1 MVWCNHCGKN
11 VPGIRPYDGA
21 LSCDLCGRIL
31 ENFNFSTEVTFVKNA
46 AGQSQAS
53 GNIVKSVQSG
63 MSSSRERR
71 NRIAKDELMNLR
83 DALGIGDQRD
93 DVIVM
98 ASNFFGMALDH
109 NFTKG
114 RRRELVLSSCL
125 YLTCRQ
131 FNLAVLLI
139 HFSSYLRVSVYE
151 LGSVYLQFCDMLYI
165 TENHNYEKLVDPSI
179 FIPGFTN
186 MLLKGAHSKKV
197 VGTVVDT
204 AKDIIASMKRD
215 WMQTGRK
222 PSGICGAALYTAAL
236 SHGIKCSKTDI
247 VNIVHICEATLT
259 KRLIEFGDTEA
270 ASLTADELSK
280 TEREKETAALRSK
293 RKPNSYKE
301 GVVLCM
307 HQDCKPVDYG
317 LCESCYDEFMTVSGG
332 LEGGSDPPAFQR
344 AEKERMEEKASSEEN
359 DKQVNL
365 DGHSDESSTLSDV
378 DDRELDCYFRKPEE
392 VLLVKIFFD
401 LEHPGHDEK
410 EAAKKAAGLNACN
423 NASNIF
429 EASKA
434 AAAKSRKEK
443 RQQRAE
449 EEKNAPP
456 PATAIEA
463 VDSMVKRK
471 KFRRINCDN
480 LEELLDASAEKS
492 PKRSKTETVMEK
504 KKKEEHEIVE
514 NEQEEEDYAAPYEQ
528 DEEDYAAPYEMNTDE
543 KFYESEVEE
552 EEDGYDFGLY

>member
-1 MVWCNHCGKN
+1 MVWCKHCGKN
-11 VPGIRPYDGA
+11 VPGIRPYDAA

-53 GNIVKSVQSG
+53 GNILKSVQSG
-63 MSSSRERR
+63 MSSSRERIIR
-71 NRIAKDELMNLR
+71 KATDELMNLR
-83 DALGIGDQRD
+83 DALGIGDDRD

-98 ASNFFGMALDH
+98 ASNFFRIALDH

-114 RRRELVLSSCL
+114 RSRELVFSSCL

-131 FNLAVLLI
+131 FKLAVLLI
-139 HFSSYLRVSVYE
+139 DFSSYLRVSVYD
-151 LGSVYLQFCDMLYI
+151 LGSVYLQLCDMLYI

-179 FIPGFTN
+179 FIPRFSN
-186 MLLKGAHSKKV
+186 MLLKGAHNNKLV
-197 VGTVVDT
+197 LT
-204 AKDIIASMKRD
+204 ATHIIASMKRD

-247 VNIVHICEATLT
+247 LNIVHICEATLT

-378 DDRELDCYFRKPEE
+378 DDRELDCYFRTPEE
-392 VLLVKIFFD
+392 VRLVKIFFD
-401 LEHPGHDEK
+401 HENPGYDEK
-410 EAAKKAAGLNACN
+410 EAAKKAASLNASN
-423 NASNIF
+423 NASNLF

-456 PATAIEA
+456 PATSIEA

-471 KFRRINCDN
+471 KFRDINCDY
-480 LEELLDASAEKS
+480 LEELFDASVEKS

-528 DEEDYAAPYEMNTDE
+528 DEEDYAAPYEMNTDK

>member
-1 MVWCNHCGKN
+1 
-11 VPGIRPYDGA
+11 
-21 LSCDLCGRIL
+21 
-31 ENFNFSTEVTFVKNA
+31 
-46 AGQSQAS
+46 
-53 GNIVKSVQSG
+53 
-63 MSSSRERR
+63 MSSSRERIIR
-71 NRIAKDELMNLR
+71 KATDELMNLR
-83 DALGIGDQRD
+83 DALGIGDDRD

-98 ASNFFGMALDH
+98 ASNFFRIALDH

-114 RRRELVLSSCL
+114 RSKELVFSSCL

-131 FNLAVLLI
+131 FKLAVLLI
-139 HFSSYLRVSVYE
+139 DFSSYLRVSVYD
-151 LGSVYLQFCDMLYI
+151 LGSVYLQLCDMLYI

-179 FIPGFTN
+179 FIPRFSN
-186 MLLKGAHSKKV
+186 MLLKGAHNNKLV
-197 VGTVVDT
+197 LT
-204 AKDIIASMKRD
+204 ATHIIASMKRD
-215 WMQTGRK
+215 WMQVCVTPPVTYMLFVLRVLFILLWLCVNVALQTGRK

-293 RKPNSYKE
+293 RKPNFYKE

-378 DDRELDCYFRKPEE
+378 DDRELDCYFRTPEE
-392 VLLVKIFFD
+392 VRLVKIFFD
-401 LEHPGHDEK
+401 HENPGYDEK

-456 PATAIEA
+456 PATGIEA

-471 KFRRINCDN
+471 KFRDINCDY
-480 LEELLDASAEKS
+480 LEELFDASVEKS

-528 DEEDYAAPYEMNTDE
+528 DEEDYAAPYEMNTDK

>member
-1 MVWCNHCGKN
+1 
-11 VPGIRPYDGA
+11 
-21 LSCDLCGRIL
+21 
-31 ENFNFSTEVTFVKNA
+31 
-46 AGQSQAS
+46 
-53 GNIVKSVQSG
+53 
-63 MSSSRERR
+63 
-71 NRIAKDELMNLR
+71 
-83 DALGIGDQRD
+83 
-93 DVIVM
+93 
-98 ASNFFGMALDH
+98 
-109 NFTKG
+109 
-114 RRRELVLSSCL
+114 
-125 YLTCRQ
+125 
-131 FNLAVLLI
+131 
-139 HFSSYLRVSVYE
+139 
-151 LGSVYLQFCDMLYI
+151 
-165 TENHNYEKLVDPSI
+165 
-179 FIPGFTN
+179 
-186 MLLKGAHSKKV
+186 
-197 VGTVVDT
+197 
-204 AKDIIASMKRD
+204 MKRD

-293 RKPNSYKE
+293 RKPNFYKE

-378 DDRELDCYFRKPEE
+378 DDRELDCYFRTPEE
-392 VLLVKIFFD
+392 VRLVKIFFD
-401 LEHPGHDEK
+401 HENPGYDEK

-456 PATAIEA
+456 PATGIEA

-471 KFRRINCDN
+471 KFRDINCDY
-480 LEELLDASAEKS
+480 LEELFDASVEKS

-528 DEEDYAAPYEMNTDE
+528 DEEDYAAPYEMNTDK

>member
-11 VPGIRPYDGA
+11 VPGIRPFDGA

-31 ENFNFSTEVTFVKNA
+31 ENFNFSTQVTFVKNA

-71 NRIAKDELMNLR
+71 IRIAIDELMNLR
-83 DALGIGDQRD
+83 DALGIGDDRD

-98 ASNFFGMALDH
+98 ASNFFRTALDL

-114 RRRELVLSSCL
+114 RRSELVLSSCL
-125 YLTCRQ
+125 YLSCRQ
-131 FNLAVLLI
+131 LKFAVLLI

-179 FIPGFTN
+179 FIPRFTN
-186 MLLKGAHSKKV
+186 MLLKGAHRKKV

-204 AKDIIASMKRD
+204 ATDIIASMKRD

-247 VNIVHICEATLT
+247 VKIVHICEATLT
-259 KRLIEFGDTEA
+259 KRLIEFGNTEA
-270 ASLTADELSK
+270 ASFTADELSK
-280 TEREKETAALRSK
+280 TERERKKETELRSK
-293 RKPNSYKE
+293 RNPISYKE

-317 LCESCYDEFMTVSGG
+317 LCKSCYDEFMKVSGG

-344 AEKERMEEKASSEEN
+344 AEKERMEEKASREEN
-359 DKQVNL
+359 DKQLNS

-378 DDRELDCYFRKPEE
+378 DDRESDRFTVSQLDCYFRNPEE
-392 VLLVKIFFD
+392 VRQVEIVFD
-401 LEHPGHDEK
+401 LTNPEY
-410 EAAKKAAGLNACN
+410 
-423 NASNIF
+423 
-429 EASKA
+429 
-434 AAAKSRKEK
+434 
-443 RQQRAE
+443 
-449 EEKNAPP
+449 
-456 PATAIEA
+456 
-463 VDSMVKRK
+463 
-471 KFRRINCDN
+471 
-480 LEELLDASAEKS
+480 
-492 PKRSKTETVMEK
+492 
-504 KKKEEHEIVE
+504 
-514 NEQEEEDYAAPYEQ
+514 NE
-528 DEEDYAAPYEMNTDE
+528 
-543 KFYESEVEE
+543 VIH
-552 EEDGYDFGLY
+552 

>member
-1 MVWCNHCGKN
+1 MVWCKHCGKN
-11 VPGIRPYDGA
+11 VPGIRPDDAA

-31 ENFNFSTEVTFVKNA
+31 ENFNFSSEVTFVKNA

-63 MSSSRERR
+63 MSSSRERII
-71 NRIAKDELMNLR
+71 RIAKDELMNLR
-83 DALGIGDQRD
+83 DALGIGDDRD

-98 ASNFFGMALDH
+98 ASNFFRIALDH

-114 RRRELVLSSCL
+114 RSRELVFSSCL

-139 HFSSYLRVSVYE
+139 HFSSYLRVSVYD
-151 LGSVYLQFCDMLYI
+151 LGSVYLQLCDMLYI

-280 TEREKETAALRSK
+280 TERKKETAALRSK

-344 AEKERMEEKASSEEN
+344 AEKERMEEKASREEN
-359 DKQVNL
+359 DDKQLNS

-378 DDRELDCYFRKPEE
+378 DDRELDCYFRNPEE
-392 VLLVKIFFD
+392 VRLVKIFFD
-401 LEHPGHDEK
+401 LKHPGYDEK
-410 EAAKKAAGLNACN
+410 EAAKKAVALNESN
-423 NASNIF
+423 NARNLF

-456 PATAIEA
+456 PATAMEA
-463 VDSMVKRK
+463 VGRMVKRK
-471 KFRRINCDN
+471 KFRRIHC
-480 LEELLDASAEKS
+480 EYLDLDTSAEKS
-492 PKRSKTETVMEK
+492 PKRS

-514 NEQEEEDYAAPYEQ
+514 NEQ
-528 DEEDYAAPYEMNTDE
+528 DEEDYAVPYKMNTDE
-543 KFYESEVEE
+543 KFYEGEVEE